1 MLDGMRTVAMY
12 SSSGMP
18 SGSLLGYFSF
28 SSNVLTRACFALSII
43 NVAVLPWSSAC
54 LQAASEALHVA
65 FVTYS
70 S

>member
-1 MLDGMRTVAMY
+1 MRTVAMY

-18 SGSLLGYFSF
+18 SGSLSGGLSF
-28 SSNVLTRACFALSII
+28 SSNLLTRACFALSII

-54 LQAASEALHVA
+54 MQAASEALHVV

-70 S
+70 N